1 MASAGRDVVAV
12 LAGAV
17 LWAVLWVGG
26 SALAAPMVGVVAGQP
41 ITDTGVLLG
50 YIGYSVLLSVLAGY
64 TAAAVAGQH
73 DPMRPVRWLAG
84 VQLLLGIVF
93 EVSAWSLTPVW
104 YHLVFLVLLVPAV
117 LLGGRLR
124 AAGAARAGSPARG

>member
-1 MASAGRDVVAV
+1 MAKAGRDVMAV
-12 LAGAV
+12 VAGAV

-26 SALAAPMVGVVAGQP
+26 SALAAPMLGVVAGQP

-50 YIGYSVLLSVLAGY
+50 YIAYSVLLSILAGY
-64 TAAAVAGQH
+64 TAAAVAGH
-73 DPMRPVRWLAG
+73 APMRPVRWLAG

-124 AAGAARAGSPARG
+124 AAGAARAGHPVRG